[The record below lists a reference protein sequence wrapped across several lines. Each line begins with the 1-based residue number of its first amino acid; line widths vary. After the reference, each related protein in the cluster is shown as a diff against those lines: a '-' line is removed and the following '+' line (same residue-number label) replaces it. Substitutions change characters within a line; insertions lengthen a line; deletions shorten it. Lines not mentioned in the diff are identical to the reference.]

1 MLLKRQD
8 WIPYHTEDENEIV
21 SLPVWLLTH
30 QDVSQIESD
39 VDDLESDVDDL
50 DSEPHDTES
59 DSADPESDLNDP
71 EYTQEI

>member
-1 MLLKRQD
+1 MLPLREKLLD
-8 WIPYHTEDENEIV
+8 TLPYRRREQII

-39 VDDLESDVDDL
+39 VDNLESDVDDL

-59 DSADPESDLNDP
+59 DSFSE
-71 EYTQEI
+71 EI